1 METLDIL
8 KYIGLG
14 LVGIVGL
21 CIILAIIGGILRL
34 ILDIVVCIIIAPFY
48 ILFHPV
54 LFVTKPRICLKNII
68 AKAPCYGDDFV
79 SSKVKTNPQIVNL
92 DDDDD
97 EDNIFIKEYKYF
109 EKEEQFFRET
119 YGTDMCGHKIK

>member
-14 LVGIVGL
+14 LVGIVGF
-21 CIILAIIGGILRL
+21 CIVLAVIGGILRL
-34 ILDIVVCIIIAPFY
+34 ILDVAVCIIIAPFY

-54 LFVTKPRICLKNII
+54 LFVTKPRTCLKNII

-79 SSKVKTNPQIVNL
+79 SPQVKIDPNL
-92 DDDDD
+92 LNH
-97 EDNIFIKEYKYF
+97 ENSFIKEMEYF

-119 YGTDMCGHKIK
+119 Y

>member
-14 LVGIVGL
+14 LVGIVGF
-21 CIILAIIGGILRL
+21 CIVLAVIGGILRL
-34 ILDIVVCIIIAPFY
+34 ILDVAVCIIIAPFY

-54 LFVTKPRICLKNII
+54 LFVTKPRTCLKNII

-79 SSKVKTNPQIVNL
+79 SPQVKIDPNL
-92 DDDDD
+92 LNH
-97 EDNIFIKEYKYF
+97 ENSFIKEMEYF

-119 YGTDMCGHKIK
+119 YATDMCGHKIK

>member
-34 ILDIVVCIIIAPFY
+34 ILDVVVCIIIAPFY

-79 SSKVKTNPQIVNL
+79 SSKVKTNPQILNL
-92 DDDDD
+92 DDDEE
-97 EDNIFIKEYKYF
+97 EDNIFIKQYKYF
-109 EKEEQFFRET
+109 EKEEQFFRDA
-119 YGTDMCGHKIK
+119 YGTDLFGHKIK